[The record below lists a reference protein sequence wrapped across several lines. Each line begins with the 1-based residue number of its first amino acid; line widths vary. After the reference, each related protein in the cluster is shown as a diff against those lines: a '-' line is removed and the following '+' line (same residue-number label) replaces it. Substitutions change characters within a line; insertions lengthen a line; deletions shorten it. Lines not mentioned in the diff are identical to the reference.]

1 MCHLVLLLPI
11 LALPL
16 FWLVPLVIAVPAYV
30 AILVVSGWI
39 YWAAVSAMRRPVQTG
54 AEALAHNTGEVIA
67 REDGVLQVR
76 VHSEIWNAESA
87 DDLQPGERIE
97 VIGVQAMRLRV
108 RRISET
114 GSLGAAS

>member
-16 FWLVPLVIAVPAYV
+16 FWLAPLAIAAPAY
-30 AILVVSGWI
+30 ALVVVLSGWI
-39 YWAAVSAMRRPVQTG
+39 YWLAVSAMRRPVQTG

-76 VHSEIWNAESA
+76 VHSEIWNAEST
-87 DDLQPGERIE
+87 DDLQPGDRIE
-97 VIGVQAMRLRV
+97 VIGVEAMRLKV
-108 RRISET
+108 RRSSKVS
-114 GSLGAAS
+114 SLGTAS